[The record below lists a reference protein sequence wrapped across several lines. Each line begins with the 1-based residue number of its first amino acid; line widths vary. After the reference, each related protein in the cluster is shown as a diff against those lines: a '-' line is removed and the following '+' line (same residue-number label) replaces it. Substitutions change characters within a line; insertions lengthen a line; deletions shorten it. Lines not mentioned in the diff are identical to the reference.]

1 MFFDRYFPGAKAT
14 YKSLIPKIVV
24 NISPHRNLCMEI
36 ATAQG
41 TNIRRLL
48 NAGWKGKVIGYDLW
62 AANCSKPIIKQAEL
76 IQGNILDTLVP
87 SYNGELIDI
96 LFLDLDGNPI
106 TTAFTLEVLVQG
118 LRNSLIYV
126 DEFHGSKQW
135 QRYDANVLAIWLA
148 QYDIKFDIVH
158 YTKYGVLIQTGKGY
172 PPSYLLECLKY
183 DFK

>member
-1 MFFDRYFPGAKAT
+1 
-14 YKSLIPKIVV
+14 
-24 NISPHRNLCMEI
+24 
-36 ATAQG
+36 
-41 TNIRRLL
+41 
-48 NAGWKGKVIGYDLW
+48 
-62 AANCSKPIIKQAEL
+62 
-76 IQGNILDTLVP
+76 LVP

-106 TTAFTLEVLVQG
+106 TTAYTLEVLVQG